1 MRQPAGQAF
10 PLRRRRRLDIAAHH
24 ARETP
29 HARLPRPRAAVGGV
43 GLVEARVELAGDPVD
58 VRGGRE
64 LLGHDA
70 DPFAAE
76 RHRVGDRGDRG
87 PHDAGVDQL
96 LAREAAVIV
105 TPQRANPSVREQ
117 HHIGRRAADVE
128 HQRVRRESGDERGGR
143 EPVRRGDTRP
153 VRPRRPRVDE
163 PLAGED
169 EHVRSVDHALEGLED
184 SRHATRAIGEEIHEL
199 AGHRQRMLGTRRFAA
214 GELRQRALEMLA
226 PEPERAGP
234 LRHARE
240 VAVSVQYRRLDVRAA
255 EIPAED
261 HRSLH
266 SAARSTSTFFGRNAG
281 SENGRSPSIRS
292 STSAAGLQ
300 SSAAP
305 RPT

>member
-1 MRQPAGQAF
+1 MRQPARQAL
-10 PLRRRRRLDIAAHH
+10 PVRRGCRLDIAAHH

-29 HARLPRPRAAVGGV
+29 HAGLPRPRAAVGSV

-58 VRGGRE
+58 VCGGRE

-76 RHRVGDRGDRG
+76 RHRLGDRRDRR
-87 PHDAGVDQL
+87 PHHAGVNQL

-105 TPQRANPSVREQ
+105 APPRANPSVRDQ
-117 HHIGRRAADVE
+117 HDVGRRAADVE
-128 HQRVRRESGDERGGR
+128 HQRVRREPGDERGGR
-143 EPVRRGDTRP
+143 KPVRRGDAGP

-163 PLAGED
+163 PLAGKD
-169 EHVRSVDHALEGLED
+169 EHVGSVDHALERLED
-184 SRHATRAIGEEIHEL
+184 SRHAARAIGEEVDEL
-199 AGHRQRMLGTRRFAA
+199 AGHRQRMTGTRRFAA
-214 GELRQRALEMLA
+214 GELRQCALEILA
-226 PEPERAGP
+226 PEPERARP
-234 LRHARE
+234 LCHAGE
-240 VAVSVQYRRLDVRAA
+240 AAVGVQHRRLDVRAA
-255 EIPAED
+255 EVPAED

-266 SAARSTSTFFGRNAG
+266 SAARSTSTFFSRNAG